1 MKYKKISILKK
12 MNMKNRIFYLRII
25 VLILVFMN
33 AVTFHEL
40 SVISEE
46 ELCLYEED
54 TSYVLQERNVIN
66 KSFISF
72 LYKNNNDEYISE
84 IYDYKTN
91 KKIQIED
98 ILKTEKQDEYN
109 KKIEELLYLKY
120 PKFIVSSL
128 IKEDVKKSYIF
139 RDNELVIYFNDY
151 NITPEVDEIL
161 FLKVNYNE
169 IKDFINFT
177 ILLESNYENESGYDY
192 TNSKKS
198 IAITFD
204 DSPNKVKTTKILS
217 YLNDFHFHAT
227 FFVVGEKCEYN
238 EDILISIKN
247 SGNEIGSH
255 SYSHQNLTKLTDAEL
270 IEDYNKVNGIY
281 KRLFNEDIKYLRPPY
296 GLYKNSQLKVL
307 NTSYVLWSLDTND
320 WRYKNSD
327 YLVNYVLDNV
337 KDGDIIL
344 FHDSYNSSVLAI
356 EKLLPLLYSKGYQ
369 VMSVSEL
376 AKLKGINILNNQVY
390 HNFS

>member
-1 MKYKKISILKK
+1 
-12 MNMKNRIFYLRII
+12 MKNKILYLNLII
-25 VLILVFMN
+25 VILSAINV
-33 AVTFHEL
+33 VTFHEL
-40 SVISEE
+40 SVISEA
-46 ELCLYEED
+46 ELCLYEND
-54 TSYVLQERNVIN
+54 ASYVLQERNVIR

-72 LYKNNNDEYISE
+72 LYKNDDDEYISE

-91 KKIQIED
+91 KKLELEA
-98 ILKTEKQDEYN
+98 ILKIEKKNEYD

-120 PKFIVSSL
+120 PKFVVEVL
-128 IKEDVKKSYIF
+128 NKENVKKSYIF

-151 NITPEVDEIL
+151 DITPEINEIL

-169 IKDFINFT
+169 IKDFLNFT
-177 ILLESNYENESGYDY
+177 ILLESNYENESGYNY

-204 DSPNKVKTTKILS
+204 DSPNKKKTTKILS

-227 FFVVGEKCEYN
+227 FFVVGDKCEYN

-255 SYSHQNLTKLTDAEL
+255 SYNHKNLSKLSDEEL
-270 IEDYNKVNGIY
+270 VEDYNKVNDIY

-296 GLYKNSQLKVL
+296 GLYKDKQLNVL
-307 NTSYVLWSLDTND
+307 DISFILWSLDTND
-320 WRYKNSD
+320 WRYKNRD
-327 YLVNYVLDNV
+327 YLVNYVIDNV

-344 FHDSYNSSVLAI
+344 FHDSYKSSVEAI

-376 AKLKGINILNNQVY
+376 AKLKGVTIQNNQVY
-390 HNFS
+390 HNFN